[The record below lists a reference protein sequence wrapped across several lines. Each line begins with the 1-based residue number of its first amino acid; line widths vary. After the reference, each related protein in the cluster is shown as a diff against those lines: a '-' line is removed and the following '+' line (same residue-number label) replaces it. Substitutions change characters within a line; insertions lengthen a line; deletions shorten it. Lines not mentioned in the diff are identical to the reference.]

1 MRKEWYIGGKTWAA
15 LMEVVMK
22 VPEKNAY
29 GIKWLKSKN
38 VRNAIV
44 QRISQ
49 DFNLTPII
57 AEAYFRQISAY
68 FSEHLNVKLTSGQI
82 AYEAVCADE
91 PASTHIA
98 LARKI
103 TATLTLNDLGSDLSA
118 LAESGLAGL
127 RRHRLLR
134 LTREA
139 YDQGAVL
146 SYEDLAVL
154 LTTSP
159 ATVKRDVRALRQ
171 RGLFVI
177 TRGWKQDMG
186 PGLSHK
192 TQIIDLYLKGY
203 QFTQIEQK
211 TNHSETS
218 VLRYLRSFAQVIGLY
233 AQHFSPGQ
241 IRVVTG
247 FSDKLI
253 GEYIELYKQFQPLNN
268 RRLQMLLQPHRV
280 EKKGDSPCRK

>member
-1 MRKEWYIGGKTWAA
+1 
-15 LMEVVMK
+15 MK
-22 VPEKNAY
+22 VSERDAY
-29 GIKWLKSKN
+29 GLKRLKSKN
-38 VRNAIV
+38 IKNAII
-44 QRISQ
+44 QRIAQ

-57 AEAYFRQISAY
+57 AEAYFSQISTY
-68 FSEHLNVKLTSGQI
+68 FNEHLNIKLNSGQI
-82 AYEAVCADE
+82 SYEAVAANE
-91 PASTHIA
+91 PPSKHIV

-103 TATLTLNDLGSDLSA
+103 TLTLTLNDFNSDLQV
-118 LAESGLAGL
+118 LANGGLAGL
-127 RRHRLLR
+127 RRHRILR

-139 YDQGAVL
+139 YDQEAVL

-159 ATVKRDVRALRQ
+159 ATVKRDLRALRNQ
-171 RGLFVI
+171 GYFVI

-203 QFTQIEQK
+203 QFTEIEQK
-211 TNHSETS
+211 TNHSQTS
-218 VLRYLRSFAQVIGLY
+218 VLRYLRQFTQVIGIY
-233 AQHFSPGQ
+233 HQNFSPGQ

-253 GEYIELYKQFQPLNN
+253 GEYIELYKQFQSLNN
-268 RRLQMLLQPHRV
+268 RRLQLLLHPETEG
-280 EKKGDSPCRK
+280 EKRGKPCRK

>member
-1 MRKEWYIGGKTWAA
+1 
-15 LMEVVMK
+15 MK
-22 VPEKNAY
+22 VPERDAY
-29 GIKWLKSKN
+29 GIKRLQSKN
-38 VRNAIV
+38 VKSAII
-44 QRISQ
+44 QRIAQ

-68 FSEHLNVKLTSGQI
+68 FNEHLNIKLRSGQI
-82 AYEAVCADE
+82 AYEAVAADE
-91 PASTHIA
+91 PPNKHIA

-103 TATLTLNDLGSDLSA
+103 TVTLTLNDLGSDLQV
-118 LAESGLAGL
+118 LATSGLAGL

-134 LTREA
+134 LSKEA

-146 SYEDLAVL
+146 CYEDLAVM

-159 ATVKRDVRALRQ
+159 ATVKRDIRALRKK
-171 RGLFVI
+171 GYFVI

-203 QFTQIEQK
+203 QFTEIEHK

-218 VLRYLRSFAQVIGLY
+218 VLRYLRQFTQIIGLCN
-233 AQHFSPGQ
+233 QNFSPGQ

-253 GEYIELYKQFQPLNN
+253 TEYIELFKQFQSPNN
-268 RRLQMLLQPHRV
+268 QRLQLLLHP
-280 EKKGDSPCRK
+280 EAAGKKGENRAENDQNRHQPEEVPAHQR

>member
-1 MRKEWYIGGKTWAA
+1 
-15 LMEVVMK
+15 MK
-22 VPEKNAY
+22 VQEKDAYGLKRLESKTIKNA
-29 GIKWLKSKN
+29 I
-38 VRNAIV
+38 I
-44 QRISQ
+44 QRIAQ

-68 FSEHLNVKLTSGQI
+68 FNEHLNIHLHSGQI
-82 AYEAVCADE
+82 AYEAVAADE
-91 PASTHIA
+91 PPSKHIA
-98 LARKI
+98 LARKF
-103 TATLTLNDLGSDLSA
+103 TVTLTLNNLNADLQV
-118 LAESGLAGL
+118 LAERGLAGL

-134 LTREA
+134 LTKEA
-139 YDQGAVL
+139 YDQEAVL

-159 ATVKRDVRALRQ
+159 ATVKRDVRALRNQ
-171 RGLFVI
+171 GYFVM

-203 QFTQIEQK
+203 QFTEIEQK

-218 VLRYLRSFAQVIGLY
+218 VLKYLRQFTQVVQLHT
-233 AQHFSPGQ
+233 QSFSPGQ

-253 GEYIELYKQFQPLNN
+253 GEYIELYTQFQALNN
-268 RRLQMLLQPHRV
+268 ERLHVLLNP
-280 EKKGDSPCRK
+280 EAGGKKGEGHAEND